1 MCVYVVYIFI
11 QEVSLFLKALLHL
24 PQPSAIHMSSPLAF
38 VFICRRGKDSAIATE
53 AVHAL
58 FNAAQGPQQEQGV
71 RGAPQQGGPPIG
83 GPPGRPPTRGMGPPR
98 VFNLDRGLEGL
109 VEEGLI
115 RMAVP

>member
-71 RGAPQQGGPPIG
+71 RGAPQQGGPP
-83 GPPGRPPTRGMGPPR
+83 GRAPTRGRGPPR